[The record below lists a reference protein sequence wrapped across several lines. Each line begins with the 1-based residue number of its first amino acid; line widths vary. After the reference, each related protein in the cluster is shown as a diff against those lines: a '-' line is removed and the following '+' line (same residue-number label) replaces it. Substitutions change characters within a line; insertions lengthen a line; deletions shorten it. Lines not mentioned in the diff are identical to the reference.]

1 MICSLPGLVAGFG
14 LSEQEE
20 HSPLLRGILS
30 QAGDLCQGCVLSDP
44 VLSCWRTLNSL
55 IFSIP

>member
-20 HSPLLRGILS
+20 RSPLLRGILS

-44 VLSCWRTLNSL
+44 VLCWRALNSL
-55 IFSIP
+55 IFPIP